1 VLQRCPEGDLDA
13 GRRQGGLAVGRSLL
27 RRGPDALL
35 RIVVAP
41 PGLSDGLGDDLVDDP
56 AADWRGLSPEGH
68 DRAARLARALAG
80 LEVDRVLVSPAL
92 RCRQTVVPLAME
104 RGLDVEPTSVLSPG
118 HDIARLARL
127 VTDPMVPDA
136 VLCVD
141 EPTLDRLVAHLRGAV
156 ALSSRLMS
164 AWTPVGWVLTLVPT
178 DEDRLLWVGPRPG
191 PG

>member
-13 GRRQGGLAVGRSLL
+13 VRRQADLTVGRSVLL
-27 RRGPDALL
+27 RRAPDPLL
-35 RIVVAP
+35 RIVIAP
-41 PGLSDGLGDDLVDDP
+41 APGSPDRADDP

-80 LEVDRVLVSPAL
+80 EQIDRVLVSPAL
-92 RCRQTVVPLAME
+92 RCRQTVMPLAMD
-104 RGLDVEPTSVLSPG
+104 RGLDVEPNAVLSSG

-141 EPTLDRLVAHLRGAV
+141 EPTLDRLVVHLRDAV
-156 ALSSRLMS
+156 ALSSRLMG
-164 AWTPVGWVLTLVPT
+164 AWTEVGWVLTLVPT
-178 DEDRLLWVGPRPG
+178 DEDRLRWVGPRPG